1 MKTNKEKILIEREH
15 IKWYEVIDS
24 LTGKQTYKID
34 IKKSN
39 NDNWINIA
47 EGNIYATQDLY
58 KLLIHR
64 FGY

>member
-1 MKTNKEKILIEREH
+1 MNKEKILIEREY

-39 NDNWINIA
+39 DDNWINIA

-64 FGY
+64 FSY

>member
-1 MKTNKEKILIEREH
+1 MKMNKEKILIEREH
-15 IKWYEVIDS
+15 IKWYEVIDL

-39 NDNWINIA
+39 DDNWINIA

-64 FGY
+64 FDY

>member
-1 MKTNKEKILIEREH
+1 MKMNKEKILIEREH
-15 IKWYEVIDS
+15 IRWYQVSNS
-24 LTGKQTYKID
+24 LTGEQTYNVD
-34 IKKSN
+34 IKKSD
-39 NDNWINIA
+39 NDNWINIG